1 MVHIPVQQTTVW
13 AMIVQV
19 PAFVSPFINVCYVS
33 MFLPVFCNIY
43 LLQHYQKLFI
53 RDSACRGIGAVENF
67 FLFSGLLYRVD
78 FFPQNYL

>member
-1 MVHIPVQQTTVW
+1 MVYIPVQQTTVW

-43 LLQHYQKLFI
+43 LLQHYQKLFV
-53 RDSACRGIGAVENF
+53 RDSTCRGDWGCGKF
-67 FLFSGLLYRVD
+67 FS
-78 FFPQNYL
+78 FFWASVQS